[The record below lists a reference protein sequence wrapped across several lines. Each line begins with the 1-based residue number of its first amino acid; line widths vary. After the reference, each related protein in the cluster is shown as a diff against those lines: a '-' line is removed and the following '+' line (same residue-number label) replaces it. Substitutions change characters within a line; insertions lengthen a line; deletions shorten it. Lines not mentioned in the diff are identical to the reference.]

1 MKYLQS
7 IINNEKLIFLVFPFL
22 CLSWRLFI
30 PNEFLGNGV
39 FFQDDFYY
47 YLKLGENF
55 WKYGF
60 FTFDGIN
67 TTNGFQPL
75 WQFIIIIISLFF
87 EGDSLVKA
95 SLLLNLLL
103 TILFFYFFLKLIK
116 KLKLPIF
123 PLVLSIIALISFP
136 SLGQYLFNGMETALA
151 AFLIV
156 LSFLYFIKLN
166 EKEISYKD
174 SIYFHVSFNNQ
185 LVIDNIIDRFNIQFD
200 KVKSTLNIS
209 FKHQDSYVAAQ
220 VIEFSAKYLNGYI
233 SGFEMN
239 EQRKTYNFISNQ
251 LSILEEEYKHAQKKL
266 VEFQDNNMNLV
277 TNSAMSVEIDLK
289 SKRDLAFDLYSSLQK
304 RKQELE
310 IDLASNPTHLKTLG
324 KTQIPVKKASASKK
338 TIVALYLFL
347 GLFLSLCYLLLR
359 HFIIPNFS

>member
-1 MKYLQS
+1 LK
-7 IINNEKLIFLVFPFL
+7 
-22 CLSWRLFI
+22 
-30 PNEFLGNGV
+30 
-39 FFQDDFYY
+39 DF
-47 YLKLGENF
+47 KLGE
-55 WKYGF
+55 
-60 FTFDGIN
+60 I
-67 TTNGFQPL
+67 
-75 WQFIIIIISLFF
+75 
-87 EGDSLVKA
+87 
-95 SLLLNLLL
+95 LNLLYSKRRLIILVTVIFTLLGFLVAL
-103 TILFFYFFLKLIK
+103 TSPTEWRASNTLVTMSKSGSSIPSSLGNLVGIAGIDIGGSANGEINPLSYEDILSSEFFIDSLTNTKFYSKNLSDSISLYDYHTQYLKTG
-116 KLKLPIF
+116 
-123 PLVLSIIALISFP
+123 VLSKFFQIPGLVMGVFAS
-136 SLGQYLFNGMETALA
+136 SGSKDETTPL
-151 AFLIV
+151 L
-156 LSFLYFIKLN
+156 
-166 EKEISYKD
+166 YKD